1 MGKAYHVRSRITGK
15 EFVIKMIA
23 LRGLSQE
30 ERREVRQESLILMAL
45 NHPNITKFER
55 CYKDKNQNW
64 NIVME
69 YADNGTLE
77 GVIDARIRSG
87 NPLTEDE
94 ILNYFTQLCLA
105 IKHCHDRKI
114 LHRDIKGDNI
124 FLNSRNIIKLGDFGV
139 SKILAGTRAR
149 ATTVIGTPEN
159 MSPEVL
165 S

>member
-1 MGKAYHVRSRITGK
+1 
-15 EFVIKMIA
+15 
-23 LRGLSQE
+23 
-30 ERREVRQESLILMAL
+30 
-45 NHPNITKFER
+45 
-55 CYKDKNQNW
+55 
-64 NIVME
+64 ME

-87 NPLTEDE
+87 NPLSEDE

-139 SKILAGTRAR
+139 SKIL
-149 ATTVIGTPEN
+149 
-159 MSPEVL
+159 
-165 S
+165 